1 MSQAATLPCY
11 MRTVICDLLG
21 SIIDMTELPQPTIS
35 RNSVITR
42 TMIAAQIEKRLSGQ
56 LSDTALAAWAF
67 DRFYAEE
74 LGSEVYEAAAAATI
88 TNALDALM
96 FGDDPGFRLD
106 EKELRD
112 LVAQL
117 GTL

>member
-1 MSQAATLPCY
+1 MAHLAQPALSRATITTRAAI
-11 MRTVICDLLG
+11 V
-21 SIIDMTELPQPTIS
+21 
-35 RNSVITR
+35 
-42 TMIAAQIEKRLSGQ
+42 AHIEARLTGRFT
-56 LSDTALAAWAF
+56 DTALAAWAF

-74 LGSEVYEAAAAATI
+74 LGSETYESGTESAI
-88 TNALDALM
+88 TDVLDALM

-106 EKELRD
+106 EEGLRA

>member
-1 MSQAATLPCY
+1 MAHLAQPALSRATITT
-11 MRTVICDLLG
+11 RA
-21 SIIDMTELPQPTIS
+21 TIVK
-35 RNSVITR
+35 R
-42 TMIAAQIEKRLSGQ
+42 IEARLSGQ
-56 LSDTALAAWAF
+56 LTDAALAAWAF

-74 LGSEVYEAAAAATI
+74 LGNETYEAGAESAI
-88 TNALDALM
+88 TDVLDALM

-106 EKELRD
+106 EEGLRA

>member
-1 MSQAATLPCY
+1 MAQLSQPALTHDSITTRAT
-11 MRTVICDLLG
+11 
-21 SIIDMTELPQPTIS
+21 
-35 RNSVITR
+35 
-42 TMIAAQIEKRLSGQ
+42 IAARIEARLSGQ
-56 LSDTALAAWAF
+56 FTDTALAAWAF

-74 LGSEVYEAAAAATI
+74 LGSEVYEAGAAAAI
-88 TNALDALM
+88 TAVLDTLM

-106 EKELRD
+106 EEGLRA

>member
-1 MSQAATLPCY
+1 
-11 MRTVICDLLG
+11 
-21 SIIDMTELPQPTIS
+21 MT
-35 RNSVITR
+35 
-42 TMIAAQIEKRLSGQ
+42 Q
-56 LSDTALAAWAF
+56 LSQPALSRDPITTRAAVTARIEARLASQLTDKALAAWAF

-74 LGSEVYEAAAAATI
+74 MGNEVYEAGFEDAI
-88 TNALDALM
+88 TNVLDALM

-106 EKELRD
+106 EEELRA

>member
-1 MSQAATLPCY
+1 MAHLAQPALSRATITTRAAI
-11 MRTVICDLLG
+11 V
-21 SIIDMTELPQPTIS
+21 
-35 RNSVITR
+35 
-42 TMIAAQIEKRLSGQ
+42 AHIEARLSGQ
-56 LSDTALAAWAF
+56 LTDTALAAWAF

-74 LGSEVYEAAAAATI
+74 LGSETYEVGAEGAI
-88 TNALDALM
+88 TDALDALM

-106 EKELRD
+106 EEGLRA